1 MEIITINLNEHSIS
15 NSVILNKYLLLNIN
29 SEMNNIFQYNIMECP
44 NRILLF
50 GFTYDNEI
58 VAISVTSFNQVRL
71 FTKGIM

>member
-44 NRILLF
+44 DRILLF